1 MCSQH
6 PTHYKDYTEIY
17 KEIDHHEDSNT
28 KRTNPSVGD
37 QMSKKP
43 ANTTRIY
50 AQNINGMDIDKS
62 GGHLPGICIDIEQTQ
77 TDILLLT
84 EPGICHHLNGSMNK

>member
-1 MCSQH
+1 
-6 PTHYKDYTEIY
+6 
-17 KEIDHHEDSNT
+17 
-28 KRTNPSVGD
+28 
-37 QMSKKP
+37 MSKKP